1 MPLPLLLGL
10 AALGAAA
17 IGIEAQSDAKEKNE
31 RAQSIANDAQ
41 SLYNTSKRSLEIAQ
55 EGTEN
60 SLLELG
66 NAKKKVLETSINQ
79 FLIAYDRI
87 KNIEMSESVGLDEI
101 KNFSLEKQ
109 DTIQLR
115 EMSDIYQATFSSGAA
130 GAATG
135 AVIALAAS
143 GSLPVV
149 TGTLSVAGSALA
161 AGEIGMAAGLAGSAL
176 SFGAAMTP
184 LAAIAAPALLFSGIS
199 ASMKADENL
208 EKARTM
214 YAEAEAAS
222 EKMETSKA
230 LCKAIADRADMYDNL
245 LDELNGMFAY
255 CTGMLDGVI
264 QKKMGVFKNKTV
276 DARTFTEEELKLVAV
291 TRSLAGAVK
300 AVIDTPI
307 LTAEGVV
314 SSESE
319 VVYEDTTKRLPAFVE
334 AVEEVKTAN
343 YSAEP
348 IVDTSPKAKQSETTG
363 GVVGATG
370 GVVGATRNVLA
381 IIVGLFMAPFMQDMI
396 ADTFVVGLLAFATT
410 TLLIMNN
417 DVTTGFFGLV
427 KNICCISIGA
437 GFSLLFWNTCQAI
450 VYMNHYIIGSIIV
463 CVVAMI
469 ILCGCVPGEGEII
482 GNLRRTM
489 MRIFCCVFFFAL
501 AILVYAF
508 LYKFIGISH
517 TISAILT
524 VIAYALFAFLSA
536 YIGD

>member
-1 MPLPLLLGL
+1 MPVPAILAGL
-10 AALGAAA
+10 AAVGAAA
-17 IGIEAQSDAKEKNE
+17 VGIGAQANAKETNE

-41 SLYNTSKRSLEIAQ
+41 NLYNDAKYSLEVAQ
-55 EGTEN
+55 GKTEHA
-60 SLLELG
+60 LLNLG

-79 FLIAYDRI
+79 FFIAYDRI

-109 DTIQLR
+109 DAIQLR
-115 EMSDIYQATFSSGAA
+115 EMSNIYQSTFSSGVA

-161 AGEIGMAAGLAGSAL
+161 AGEIGIAAGLAGSAL

-199 ASMKADENL
+199 ASIKADENL

-214 YAEAEAAS
+214 YAEAEVAA
-222 EKMETSKA
+222 EKMKTSEV
-230 LCKAIADRADMYDNL
+230 LCAAISDRADMYDNL
-245 LDELNGMFAY
+245 LDELNGMFSY
-255 CTGMLDGVI
+255 CTGMLDGVTR
-264 QKKMGVFKNKTV
+264 KKMGVFKNKTV
-276 DARTFTEEELKLVAV
+276 DARRFTEEELKLVAV

-307 LTAEGVV
+307 LTADGAV

-319 VVYEDTTKRLPAFVE
+319 AVYEDTTKRLPVFVE
-334 AVEEVKTAN
+334 AVDDVKNTR
-343 YSAEP
+343 YSAKP
-348 IVDTSPKAKQSETTG
+348 IVAATPKSSQSRQNG
-363 GVVGATG
+363 GIL
-370 GVVGATRNVLA
+370 GATRNVLA
-381 IIVGLFMAPFMQDMI
+381 MIAGLFMAPFIQGMV

-417 DVTTGFFGLV
+417 DVKTGFFKLV
-427 KNICCISIGA
+427 KNICCILMGA
-437 GFSLLFWNTCQAI
+437 GFCLLFWNTCQTI
-450 VYMNHYIIGSIIV
+450 VYMNHYIISSIIIGFISM
-463 CVVAMI
+463 VVFGVSIPSKGKNVGNIKRTMARFF
-469 ILCGCVPGEGEII
+469 GCV
-482 GNLRRTM
+482 L
-489 MRIFCCVFFFAL
+489 FFTI

-508 LYKFIGISH
+508 LYKFIGIAH

-524 VIAYALFAFLSA
+524 VVAYALFAFASA
-536 YIGD
+536 YAGD